1 MNRDIDNQRLLLD
14 IRNLSKHYN
23 IRNNFFKMQALKA
36 IDNVS
41 FGIYHGETLGIVGE
55 SGCGKTTLGRTLLRL
70 EEPTTGEVFFQGLDI
85 ARLPQSK
92 LKQVRSS
99 MQIIFQDPF
108 SSLSPRFKIWEIISE
123 PLYCSGMRS
132 RKKRREKAVELL
144 NFVGLDESVLDRYP
158 HQFSGGQRQRIGF
171 SRALANKPSFIV
183 CDEPVSSLD
192 VSIQAQVLNLL
203 SDIQSKFELTYLFIS
218 HDLSVVKHISNRIGV
233 MYLGKIVELTSNDS
247 LFNQPCHP
255 YTNALL
261 SAIPDPWIEKKRIIL
276 QGDVPNPICLP
287 IGCNFHPR
295 CYMTGSLCREE
306 EPKLRLVKDGHYV
319 ACHYAE
325 KLIEKPLFHI

>member
-1 MNRDIDNQRLLLD
+1 
-14 IRNLSKHYN
+14 
-23 IRNNFFKMQALKA
+23 
-36 IDNVS
+36 
-41 FGIYHGETLGIVGE
+41 
-55 SGCGKTTLGRTLLRL
+55 
-70 EEPTTGEVFFQGLDI
+70 
-85 ARLPQSK
+85 
-92 LKQVRSS
+92 
-99 MQIIFQDPF
+99 
-108 SSLSPRFKIWEIISE
+108 
-123 PLYCSGMRS
+123 MRS

-144 NFVGLDESVLDRYP
+144 NFVGLDESILDRYP

-218 HDLSVVKHISNRIGV
+218 HDLSVVKHISDRIGV

-247 LFNQPCHP
+247 LFNQPAHP

-261 SAIPDPWIEKKRIIL
+261 SAIPDPWMEKKRIIL

-287 IGCNFHPR
+287 RGCNFQPR
-295 CYMTGSLCREE
+295 CYMASPLCQDE
-306 EPKLRLVKDGHYV
+306 EPKLRLVKGDHYV

-325 KLIEKPLFHI
+325 KLIEKPLFQI